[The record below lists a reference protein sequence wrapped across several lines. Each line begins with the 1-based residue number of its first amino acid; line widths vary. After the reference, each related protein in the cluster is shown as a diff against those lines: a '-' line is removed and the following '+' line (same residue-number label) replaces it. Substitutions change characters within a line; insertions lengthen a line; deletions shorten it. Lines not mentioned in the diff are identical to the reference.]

1 MEKCQCRRV
10 LRGEPSALSCFC
22 SFRHYLSTA
31 LLFEAW
37 KNYFASSPTASL
49 LSHHSLARLHYLL
62 PRYATNMAAEIAREI
77 IAQSRGGSKL
87 AFSFNEGEA
96 LLYTSTSKSA
106 DDKRIYHVHKGR
118 SNPTEQ
124 CYEFKY
130 YGDLASTAELIRR
143 MLSRQHSIEVK
154 LVLYKRL

>member
-1 MEKCQCRRV
+1 
-10 LRGEPSALSCFC
+10 
-22 SFRHYLSTA
+22 
-31 LLFEAW
+31 
-37 KNYFASSPTASL
+37 
-49 LSHHSLARLHYLL
+49 
-62 PRYATNMAAEIAREI
+62 MAAEIAREI

-96 LLYTSTSKSA
+96 LLYTSKSA

-143 MLSRQHSIEVK
+143 MLSRHHSIEVK
-154 LVLYKRL
+154 LVLYKNGIDCEEVVDLGVTNGDEFEFRTFIKGKENLLDAHVVDMTTI